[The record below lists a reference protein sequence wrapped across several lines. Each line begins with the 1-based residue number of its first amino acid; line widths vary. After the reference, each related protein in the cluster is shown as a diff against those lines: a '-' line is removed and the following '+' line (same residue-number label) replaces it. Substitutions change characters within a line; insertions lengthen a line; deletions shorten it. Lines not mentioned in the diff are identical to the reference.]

1 MNLIVCRMMFLR
13 DGLEFRSVCYRLC
26 SVLFCFVFGPT
37 FSFLLL
43 QAVPRTV
50 WLDPNGKQLLQWPV
64 MELNRLRWKRV
75 MMIHQKLVKGQNV
88 EIKGITAAQVGMF
101 NL

>member
-1 MNLIVCRMMFLR
+1 M
-13 DGLEFRSVCYRLC
+13 
-26 SVLFCFVFGPT
+26 
-37 FSFLLL
+37 
-43 QAVPRTV
+43 